1 MLKTNVQLNL
11 TASICPYLFS
21 KLPQHRQKVTS
32 QYLDLLADI
41 NPSSK
46 SRMAE
51 DYLYF
56 LEGLY
61 SQLDIFPTQI

>member
-56 LEGLY
+56 LEGL
-61 SQLDIFPTQI
+61 